1 MQSHCNIRS
10 QEAAF
15 LFSLS
20 RYKYFLAPTWA
31 NWARGEGKCRR
42 DVRIV
47 SPRWLLRAGTGASR
61 VTELVTSP
69 AERIRRG
76 MQRHGFRPTS
86 APAARGVFRAAPP
99 HAPALVGHLCSRVG
113 PERSVPFFE
122 RRLVNLDNGA
132 GAPLLGVGRFVTGAT
147 LRATVL
153 VGCGGA
159 IPDCA
164 SGTFWTQRAPVGR
177 TSCFL
182 EVCYKRWRVRFLDAG
197 SARLFFAGGNTHSSK
212 KTTRR
217 SLEWCA
223 CVPPSSS
230 RKLTSAEK

>member
-1 MQSHCNIRS
+1 MGK
-10 QEAAF
+10 
-15 LFSLS
+15 LG
-20 RYKYFLAPTWA
+20 K
-31 NWARGEGKCRR
+31 RGGEVPQG
-42 DVRIV
+42 RIV

-86 APAARGVFRAAPP
+86 APAARVVFRAAPP
-99 HAPALVGHLCSRVG
+99 HAPALVGRLCSRVG

-132 GAPLLGVGRFVTGAT
+132 GAPLLGVGQSVTLAPRYELPYSSAVWAPYPIVQAGHLDAA
-147 LRATVL
+147 RAGWANEL
-153 VGCGGA
+153 FPGGA
-159 IPDCA
+159 A
-164 SGTFWTQRAPVGR
+164 TNVGA
-177 TSCFL
+177 C
-182 EVCYKRWRVRFLDAG
+182 RFLDAG

-212 KTTRR
+212 KTTHR
-217 SLEWCA
+217 SLEWCG

-230 RKLTSAEK
+230 RKLTSADK